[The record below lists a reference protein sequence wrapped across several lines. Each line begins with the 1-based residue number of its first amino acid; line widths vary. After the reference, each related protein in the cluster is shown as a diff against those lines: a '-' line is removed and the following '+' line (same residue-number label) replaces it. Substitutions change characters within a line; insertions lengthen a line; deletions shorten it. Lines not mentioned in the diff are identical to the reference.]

1 MPSYTIK
8 DLEQISGIKAHT
20 IRIWEQRYGFL
31 QPQRTETNIR
41 SYSADELKVILNVS
55 LLNKYGYKISHI
67 DKMSSAEIEDKIFG
81 LNHLDAEKERVVNAL
96 IKDMVSLDMLSFERQ
111 LDNYIAQKG
120 VEKTITEIIFCFL
133 ERVGVL
139 WITNHINPAQEH
151 LASNIV
157 RQKIILG
164 IEKLPKM
171 YNNAKLI
178 VLFMPEGE
186 YHEIGLLFVHFLLK
200 SKGYNVDY
208 LGTNVPIVD
217 LKYLT
222 EYKKVDYLYA
232 HITAPTKGF
241 KMNKFREQLGQI
253 NKDIPII
260 LTGQMMQEYKGSV
273 PGNIRVLQSLSETM
287 GFLSSLLVS
296 LKHRFSIIYL

>member
-1 MPSYTIK
+1 MSSYTIK

-41 SYSADELKVILNVS
+41 TYSADELKVILNVS

-67 DKMSSAEIEDKIFG
+67 DKMTSAEIEDKIFG
-81 LNHLDAEKERVVNAL
+81 LNHLEAEKERVVNAL
-96 IKDMVSLDMLSFERQ
+96 IKDMVSLDMLAFEKQ
-111 LDNYIAQKG
+111 LDNYIAQRG
-120 VEKTITEIIFCFL
+120 IEKTITDIIFFFL

-151 LASNIV
+151 LASNLI

-171 YNNAKLI
+171 HANAKLF

-222 EYKKVDYLYA
+222 EYKKVDYLFA
-232 HITAPTKGF
+232 HITAPIKGF
-241 KMNKFREQLGQI
+241 KMNKFMEQLSQI
-253 NKDIPII
+253 NKDVPMI
-260 LTGQMMQEYKGSV
+260 LTGQMMQEYKG
-273 PGNIRVLQSLSETM
+273 PLTANIRVLQSLSETM
-287 GFLSSLLVS
+287 GYLSSL
-296 LKHRFSIIYL
+296 

>member
-1 MPSYTIK
+1 MSSYTIK

-20 IRIWEQRYGFL
+20 IRIWEQRYQFL

-41 SYSADELKVILNVS
+41 SYSGEELKVILNVS
-55 LLNKYGYKISHI
+55 LLNKYGFKISHI
-67 DKMSSAEIEDKIFG
+67 DKMSAAEMEEKILG
-81 LNHLDAEKERVVNAL
+81 LNQLDAEKERVVNAL

-111 LDNYIAQKG
+111 LDNYIANKG
-120 VEKTITEIIFCFL
+120 IEKTITEIIFSFL

-151 LASNIV
+151 LASNLI

-171 YNNAKLI
+171 NPSGKLV

-200 SKGYNVDY
+200 YKGYNVDY
-208 LGTNVPIVD
+208 LGTNVPLVD

-222 EYKKVDYLYA
+222 EYKKVDYLYS
-232 HITAPTKGF
+232 HITAPIKGF
-241 KMNKFREQLGQI
+241 KMNKFMEQLSQI
-253 NKDIPII
+253 NNTIPII
-260 LTGQMMQEYKGSV
+260 LTGIMMQEYKGPV
-273 PGNIRVLQSLSETM
+273 ADHIRIMQSLSETM
-287 GFLSSLLVS
+287 ELLANM
-296 LKHRFSIIYL
+296 

>member
-1 MPSYTIK
+1 MSSYTIK

-31 QPQRTETNIR
+31 QPQRTDTNIR
-41 SYSADELKVILNVS
+41 TYSADELKVILNVS

-67 DKMSSAEIEDKIFG
+67 DKMNTAEIEEKILA
-81 LNHLDAEKERVVNAL
+81 LNQYDAEKERVVNSL
-96 IKDMVSLDMLSFERQ
+96 IKDMVSLNMISFEKQ
-111 LDNYIAQKG
+111 LDSYIVSKG
-120 VEKTITEIIFCFL
+120 IEKTITDIIFSFL

-151 LASNIV
+151 LASNII

-164 IEKLPKM
+164 IEKLPKF
-171 YNNAKLI
+171 YQHAKLV

-200 SKGYNVDY
+200 QRGHNVDY

-222 EYKKVDYLYA
+222 EFKKVDYLYS
-232 HITAPTKGF
+232 HITAPIKGF
-241 KMNKFREQLGQI
+241 KLGKFIDQLGQI
-253 NKDIPII
+253 DQKIPII
-260 LTGQMMQEYKGSV
+260 LTGQMVQEYKGAVSPNMKV
-273 PGNIRVLQSLSETM
+273 MQSLSQTM
-287 GFLSSLLVS
+287 ELLSTL
-296 LKHRFSIIYL
+296 

>member
-1 MPSYTIK
+1 MSSYTIK

-41 SYSADELKVILNVS
+41 TYSADELKVILNVS

-67 DKMSSAEIEDKIFG
+67 DKMTSAEIEDKIFG
-81 LNHLDAEKERVVNAL
+81 LNHLEAEKERVVNAL
-96 IKDMVSLDMLSFERQ
+96 IKDMVSLDMLAFEKQ
-111 LDNYIAQKG
+111 LDNYIAQRG
-120 VEKTITEIIFCFL
+120 IEKTITDIIFFFL

-151 LASNIV
+151 LASNLI

-171 YNNAKLI
+171 HANAKLF

-222 EYKKVDYLYA
+222 EYKKVDYLFA
-232 HITAPTKGF
+232 HITAPIKGF
-241 KMNKFREQLGQI
+241 KMNKFMEQLSQI
-253 NKDIPII
+253 NKDVPMI
-260 LTGQMMQEYKGSV
+260 LTGQMMQEYKG
-273 PGNIRVLQSLSETM
+273 PLTANIRVLQSLSETM
-287 GFLSSLLVS
+287 GFLSSL
-296 LKHRFSIIYL
+296 

>member
-1 MPSYTIK
+1 MSSYTIK

-20 IRIWEQRYGFL
+20 IRIWEQRYQFL

-41 SYSADELKVILNVS
+41 SYSGEELKVILNVS
-55 LLNKYGYKISHI
+55 LLNKYGFKISHI
-67 DKMSSAEIEDKIFG
+67 DKMSAAEMEEKILG
-81 LNHLDAEKERVVNAL
+81 LNQLDAEKERVVNAL

-111 LDNYIAQKG
+111 LDNYIANKG
-120 VEKTITEIIFCFL
+120 IEKTITEIIFSFL

-151 LASNIV
+151 LASNLI

-171 YNNAKLI
+171 NPSGKLV

-200 SKGYNVDY
+200 YKGYNVDY
-208 LGTNVPIVD
+208 LGTNVPLVD

-222 EYKKVDYLYA
+222 EYKKVDYLYS
-232 HITAPTKGF
+232 HITAPIKGF
-241 KMNKFREQLGQI
+241 KMNKFMEQLSQI
-253 NKDIPII
+253 NNTIPII
-260 LTGQMMQEYKGSV
+260 LTGIMMQEYKGPV
-273 PGNIRVLQSLSETM
+273 ANHIRIMQSLSETM
-287 GFLSSLLVS
+287 ELLSNM
-296 LKHRFSIIYL
+296 

>member
-1 MPSYTIK
+1 MSSYTIK

-41 SYSADELKVILNVS
+41 TYSADELKVILNVS

-67 DKMSSAEIEDKIFG
+67 NKMSSAEIEDKIFG

-120 VEKTITEIIFCFL
+120 VEKTITDIIFFFL

-171 YNNAKLI
+171 HTNAKLI

-241 KMNKFREQLGQI
+241 KMNKFMEQLGQI
-253 NKDIPII
+253 NKDIPMI

-287 GFLSSLLVS
+287 GFLSSL
-296 LKHRFSIIYL
+296 

>member
-1 MPSYTIK
+1 MPTYTIK

-20 IRIWEQRYGFL
+20 IRIWEQRYRFL

-41 SYSADELKVILNVS
+41 SYTAEELKVILNVS

-67 DKMSSAEIEDKIFG
+67 DKMSQADIEDKILG

-96 IKDMVSLDMLSFERQ
+96 IKDMVSLNMFSFEKQ
-111 LDNYIAQKG
+111 IDSYIAQKG
-120 VEKTITEIIFCFL
+120 IEKTVTTILFSFL
-133 ERVGVL
+133 QRVGVL

-151 LASNIV
+151 LALNLI

-164 IEKLPKM
+164 IEKLPKGLQS
-171 YNNAKLI
+171 NKSV

-186 YHEIGLLFVHFLLK
+186 YHEIGLLYVHYLLK
-200 SKGYNVDY
+200 LRGYNIDY
-208 LGTNVPIVD
+208 LGANVPIVD

-222 EYKKVDYLYA
+222 EIKKVDYLYA

-241 KMNKFREQLGQI
+241 KMAKFLEQISQI
-253 NKDIPII
+253 DKSLTII
-260 LTGQMMQEYKGSV
+260 LTGQMVQEYNG
-273 PGNIRVLQSLSETM
+273 PIAPNIKVMHSLSQTM
-287 GFLSSLLVS
+287 EVLSTL
-296 LKHRFSIIYL
+296 

>member
-67 DKMSSAEIEDKIFG
+67 NKMSSAEIEDKIFG

-241 KMNKFREQLGQI
+241 KMNKFMEQLGQI
-253 NKDIPII
+253 NKDIPMI

-287 GFLSSLLVS
+287 GFLSSL
-296 LKHRFSIIYL
+296 